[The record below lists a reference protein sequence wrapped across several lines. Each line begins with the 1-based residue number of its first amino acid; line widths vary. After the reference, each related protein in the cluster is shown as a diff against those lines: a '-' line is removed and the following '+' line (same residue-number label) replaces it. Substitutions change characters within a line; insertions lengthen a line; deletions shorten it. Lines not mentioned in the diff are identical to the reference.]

1 MEWLPVL
8 IFGGLLTFATRL
20 SFIALLGRFE
30 PPEIVTRALRYVPPA
45 VLSAIIFPEVLL
57 RDGALVT
64 PWANPRLIA
73 GLIAAFVAWRTRNVL
88 LTIAIG
94 MLAFWALGWLGM

>member
-8 IFGGLLTFATRL
+8 IVGGLLTFATRL

-30 PPEIVTRALRYVPPA
+30 PPEVVTRALRYVPPA

-57 RDGALVT
+57 RDGVFVT
-64 PWANPRLIA
+64 PWANPRLLA
-73 GLIAAFVAWRTRNVL
+73 GLVAAVVAWRTRNVL

-94 MLAFWALGWLGM
+94 MLAFWVLGWLGM

>member
-8 IFGGLLTFATRL
+8 IIGGLLTFATRL

-30 PPEIVTRALRYVPPA
+30 APEVVTRALRYVPPA

-57 RDGALVT
+57 RDGVFVT
-64 PWANPRLIA
+64 PWVNPRLYAGIVA
-73 GLIAAFVAWRTRNVL
+73 GLIAWRTRNVL
-88 LTIAIG
+88 LTIGVG
-94 MLAFWALGWLGM
+94 MAVFWVLGWVGM